1 MRRAS
6 GVGPPGFTCLANQ
19 VAKICAKCDAK
30 FRGESLAKSFSA
42 FSAFGAFGRVCIVS
56 AVVSVAVGL
65 LCGVAVAV
73 ADEPEF
79 DAKLRIA
86 LASNREHYWYPRIV
100 LYDHDGVSRG
110 KVAKVYSSPDKR
122 LDHQP
127 ALAARSKL
135 GVFGWEAEGGVG
147 RLRLFDFEK
156 ATAVE
161 APTLD
166 KMPNTLFSPSLSADG
181 RWLAFTGW
189 ALPGAS
195 PRWDVAL
202 LDTETKQLV
211 ELPGLNSVEFDERR
225 VAISGDGQTLAYTTN
240 ARDGSGLTDIR
251 IYHRPTKTLDLLKEA
266 NSDAGENY
274 PSLNQDGTLVAFTSD
289 RDAGEGGQDVYV
301 FDRGARRLVPLP
313 GLNSPGQE
321 QSPSLSGSGRY
332 VAFVSERFDGA
343 GEQDIYLYDRAAAKL
358 LPTPGLNTNRDD
370 FDPVVVEK

>member
-6 GVGPPGFTCLANQ
+6 GVGPPSFSYWVSHLA
-19 VAKICAKCDAK
+19 KHLTK
-30 FRGESLAKSFSA
+30 SLATSFAALSA
-42 FSAFGAFGRVCIVS
+42 VGVCGGLFTVS
-56 AVVSVAVGL
+56 AVMSVAAGWFF
-65 LCGVAVAV
+65 GSSVAV

-161 APTLD
+161 SPTLD

-211 ELPGLNSVEFDERR
+211 ELPGLNSSEFDERR
-225 VAISGDGQTLAYTTN
+225 VAISGDGQTLAFTTN
-240 ARDGSGLTDIR
+240 ARDGLGLTDIR
-251 IYHRPTKTLDLLKEA
+251 IYHRPTKTLDQLKEA

-274 PSLNQDGTLVAFTSD
+274 PSLNHDGTLVA
-289 RDAGEGGQDVYV
+289 
-301 FDRGARRLVPLP
+301 
-313 GLNSPGQE
+313 
-321 QSPSLSGSGRY
+321 
-332 VAFVSERFDGA
+332 
-343 GEQDIYLYDRAAAKL
+343 
-358 LPTPGLNTNRDD
+358 
-370 FDPVVVEK
+370 